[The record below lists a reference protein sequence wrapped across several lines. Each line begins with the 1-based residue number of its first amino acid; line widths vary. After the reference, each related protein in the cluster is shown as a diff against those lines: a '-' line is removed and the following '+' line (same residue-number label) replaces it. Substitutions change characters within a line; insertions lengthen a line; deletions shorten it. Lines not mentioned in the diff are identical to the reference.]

1 MRISTKR
8 KLQKVIIYF
17 LAALVLIIETFPIY
31 WLLVSSLKNEAEII
45 QATPTFVP
53 SAFTLENYRY
63 LIFESEFMMFM
74 RNSVIVSMATMLIVT
89 VLAVCATYSIVRFR
103 FPGRKLANRM
113 ILLTYLLPGALLFV
127 PMFQLTQK
135 FGLYDNIV
143 SLIIVNVSFCA
154 PFATFLLKSFFAS
167 LPAALEEAALIDGC
181 SRLQVLWRIIIP
193 LTKPGIATVGIYAF
207 LTSWGEY
214 MFAAVL
220 TTSQTSKT
228 LPVGLASWMAMYSV
242 DWGSLTTGA
251 ILVTL
256 PVLAL
261 FAFMGRSFVQ
271 GLTAGA
277 VKG

>member
-1 MRISTKR
+1 MMASEKKNLKR
-8 KLQKVIIYF
+8 VFVYLF
-17 LAALVLIIETFPIY
+17 ALVVLVIETFPIY
-31 WLLVSSLKNEAEII
+31 WLLVSSLKNESEII
-45 QATPTFVP
+45 QAEPTFIPRV
-53 SAFTLENYRY
+53 FTMENYRY
-63 LIFESEFMMFM
+63 LIYESEFMMFM
-74 RNSVIVSMATMLIVT
+74 RNSIIVSGLTMLIVT
-89 VLAVCATYSIVRFR
+89 VLAVCATYSIVRIR
-103 FPGRKLANRM
+103 FSGRKLVNRM

-135 FGLYDNIV
+135 FGLYDNIL
-143 SLIIVNVSFCA
+143 SLVIVNVTFCA

-167 LPAALEEAALIDGC
+167 LPVTLEEAAMIDGC
-181 SRLQVLWRIIIP
+181 NRLQVLWRIIVP

-228 LPVGLASWMAMYSV
+228 LPVGLAAWMAMYSV
-242 DWGSLTTGA
+242 DWGSLTSGS

-256 PVLAL
+256 PVLLL

>member
-1 MRISTKR
+1 MASEKKNLKR
-8 KLQKVIIYF
+8 VFVYLF
-17 LAALVLIIETFPIY
+17 ALVVLVIETFPIY
-31 WLLVSSLKNEAEII
+31 WLLVSSLKNESEII
-45 QATPTFVP
+45 QAEPTFIPRV
-53 SAFTLENYRY
+53 FTMENYRY
-63 LIFESEFMMFM
+63 LIYESEFMMFM
-74 RNSVIVSMATMLIVT
+74 RNSIIVSGLTMLIVT
-89 VLAVCATYSIVRFR
+89 VLAVCATYSIVRIR
-103 FPGRKLANRM
+103 FSGRKLVNRM

-135 FGLYDNIV
+135 FGLYDNIL
-143 SLIIVNVSFCA
+143 SLVIVNVTFCA

-167 LPAALEEAALIDGC
+167 LPVTLEEAAMIDGC
-181 SRLQVLWRIIIP
+181 NRLQVLWRIIVP

-228 LPVGLASWMAMYSV
+228 LPVGLAAWMAMYSV
-242 DWGSLTTGA
+242 DWGSLTSGS

-256 PVLAL
+256 PVLLL